1 MCTKTDWNILAT
13 QSQLSDFICRDI
25 FKFMATGFLSNDHL
39 LNFSVNQSH
48 YWCSLRCKK
57 QLSPAGNYMFKVNNR
72 NTRTRYEICLKLIV
86 KTPEWRHW
94 RRGGVFIGNFE
105 HISALFLVFLLLT
118 LNMQLPA
125 VKALRETFRTQS
137 KLKHFYGC
145 RQYISFSSILW
156 YNQFTSHAWISISA

>member
-72 NTRTRYEICLKLIV
+72 NTRTRYEICSKLTI
-86 KTPEWRHW
+86 KIPERRHW
-94 RRGGVFIGNFE
+94 RRSIVFIVNFKHSTLSSVCTVNFE
-105 HISALFLVFLLLT
+105 QVNAGWVRSVLFW
-118 LNMQLPA
+118 NLPK
-125 VKALRETFRTQS
+125 VIGREVT
-137 KLKHFYGC
+137 
-145 RQYISFSSILW
+145 IL
-156 YNQFTSHAWISISA
+156 FPVI